1 MRHPGSELGAKEARN
16 DMRQEKHISGNGS
29 RRRPPF
35 EAPRRRRTKRG
46 PPPSLMQQAY
56 DSLKMAIITMEYRP
70 GECIVESRIG
80 EHLQFGRTPIH
91 EAVARLALEGL
102 LDILPR
108 KGIVVRPLSLDEALA
123 TVEARLI
130 IEPACAR
137 LAAERATD
145 EEIGEI
151 AAILDRA
158 RPMVA
163 KRDIKGLMLTDR
175 AYHNAI
181 ARAARN
187 PTLEAILQRLHE
199 RSLRFWFVS
208 LSDVGHLVQVDDEHR
223 DVLKALRRHDGA
235 AVEKAVRA
243 HIESFRETL
252 KASI

>member
-1 MRHPGSELGAKEARN
+1 
-16 DMRQEKHISGNGS
+16 MRQSGHSTGNGS
-29 RRRPPF
+29 RRARITAP
-35 EAPRRRRTKRG
+35 PRRRRATPARS
-46 PPPSLMQQAY
+46 PSLMQQAY

-70 GECIVESRIG
+70 GECIVESQIG
-80 EHLQFGRTPIH
+80 DRFRFGRTPVH
-91 EAVARLALEGL
+91 EAVARLALEGM

-108 KGIVVRPLSLDEALA
+108 KGIVVRPLSLEEALS

-137 LAAERATD
+137 LAAERASD
-145 EEIGEI
+145 EEIGKIAEI
-151 AAILDRA
+151 LGRGHS
-158 RPMVA
+158 MLA
-163 KRDIKGLMLTDR
+163 KRDVKGLMLTDR

-187 PTLEAILQRLHE
+187 PALEAILQRLHE

-208 LSDVGHLVQVDDEHR
+208 LSDSKHLMQVDDEHHA
-223 DVLKALRRHDGA
+223 VLKALRRHDGP

-243 HIESFRETL
+243 HIESFRETI